1 MVRVIVSLLDLS
13 DDPLLFCK
21 TVATVN
27 VVSLSSVSDSPFIPK
42 DEFSESDE
50 SSNRDDIPILFA
62 AFVRCNNCTWLRPKV
77 CVMLIFGSKA
87 WLDKSNGA
95 FDVLGF
101 GEN

>member
-42 DEFSESDE
+42 DEFSESEE
-50 SSNRDDIPILFA
+50 SSKRDDIPIPFA
-62 AFVRCNNCTWLRPKV
+62 AFVRCNNCTWPRPKEV
-77 CVMLIFGSKA
+77 CVMLIWIKGDS
-87 WLDKSNGA
+87 
-95 FDVLGF
+95 
-101 GEN
+101 